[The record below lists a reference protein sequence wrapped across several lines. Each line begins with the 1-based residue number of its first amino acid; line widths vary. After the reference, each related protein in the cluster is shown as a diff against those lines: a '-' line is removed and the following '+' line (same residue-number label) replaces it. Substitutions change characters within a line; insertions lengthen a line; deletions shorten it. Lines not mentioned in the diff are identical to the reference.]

1 MPIRDILI
9 GEYLAMFVVWL
20 TVTLVFWVSS
30 RGRWWR
36 SPEGRLMMADSALFT
51 WITGLIL
58 GGVFFHEYPGQVWI
72 SLVSLGLFVVTGLW
86 RLVVIIR
93 AQRAKRAELLRL
105 ERGRQEMQRDLDA
118 RR

>member
-9 GEYLAMFVVWL
+9 AEYLAMFIVWL
-20 TVTLVFWVSS
+20 TVTVVFWVLSQ
-30 RGRWWR
+30 GRWWR
-36 SPEGRLMMADSALFT
+36 SPEGRRMMADSALFT

-58 GGVFFHEYPGQVWI
+58 GGVFFHEYPGQVW
-72 SLVSLGLFVVTGLW
+72 
-86 RLVVIIR
+86 
-93 AQRAKRAELLRL
+93 AQRARRAELLRL